1 MSNKLE
7 DLEPVFRDKA
17 TKALELMRSDEKL
30 RALGVVSIIIV
41 ETRRTLATQMAYYSR
56 GRMGK
61 PEYVRAM
68 YEAAGLYQPTDKE
81 CDTPNTWTLKSKHI
95 DGLAV
100 DLCPSKD
107 GKACWWDAPDAVWQR
122 MAQIAEDCGVA
133 AGYRWAPPK
142 QDKPH
147 FEAKAHEN

>member
-17 TKALELMRSDEKL
+17 TKAFELMRSDEKL

-68 YEAAGLYQPTDKE
+68 YEAAGLYQPTDNE

-95 DGLAV
+95 EGRAV
-100 DLCPSKD
+100 DLAPSRD
-107 GKACWWDAPDAVWQR
+107 GRSIWWDAPLSVWRR
-122 MAQIAEDCGVA
+122 MGEIGKS
-133 AGYRWAPPK
+133 AGLIWGG
-142 QDKPH
+142 DWDTVDLPH
-147 FEAKAHEN
+147 FEI